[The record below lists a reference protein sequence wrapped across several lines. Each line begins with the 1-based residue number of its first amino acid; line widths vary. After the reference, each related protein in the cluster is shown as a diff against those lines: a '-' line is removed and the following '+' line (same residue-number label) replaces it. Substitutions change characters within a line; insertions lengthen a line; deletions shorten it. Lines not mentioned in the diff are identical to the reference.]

1 LRIIAQWNTPAGAMV
16 KVVNKDGKIDTA
28 DLSDTSNP
36 KESSDWVYTN
46 KGVKSW
52 KKINPSKFRRLFLFI
67 SLLALQINSIFL
79 IMVLVNL
86 SCVKIIAE
94 RRYWVI
100 FQRVKQITLNL
111 LFRYDYDKTFVE
123 ISQGKN

>member
-1 LRIIAQWNTPAGAMV
+1 
-16 KVVNKDGKIDTA
+16 
-28 DLSDTSNP
+28 
-36 KESSDWVYTN
+36 
-46 KGVKSW
+46 
-52 KKINPSKFRRLFLFI
+52 
-67 SLLALQINSIFL
+67 
-79 IMVLVNL
+79 MVLVNL